1 LFTKIKSDKHPFVL
15 CGVAIACNQAGTEGV
30 LINSRA
36 LSNRTVGSPTSF
48 ARKVGI
54 KTMKKVLGIAL
65 AIATLGIGV
74 SAEAKASDVS
84 QQNSTV
90 AASSAAQWQ
99 RDRWGRRR
107 DDRRYDRRYNR
118 QRTVTQSRLVRVGR
132 RLYRETYLV
141 TYYGNGRTN
150 TRLISRTRVG

>member
-1 LFTKIKSDKHPFVL
+1 MAV
-15 CGVAIACNQAGTEGV
+15 
-30 LINSRA
+30 
-36 LSNRTVGSPTSF
+36 
-48 ARKVGI
+48 
-54 KTMKKVLGIAL
+54 
-65 AIATLGIGV
+65 ATLGIGV

-99 RDRWGRRR
+99 RDRDGRRY
-107 DDRRYDRRYNR
+107 DRRYDRRYGR
-118 QRTVTQSRLVRVGR
+118 QRSVTRSRLVRYGH

-141 TYYGNGRTN
+141 TVWPNGRTN

>member
-1 LFTKIKSDKHPFVL
+1 
-15 CGVAIACNQAGTEGV
+15 
-30 LINSRA
+30 
-36 LSNRTVGSPTSF
+36 
-48 ARKVGI
+48 
-54 KTMKKVLGIAL
+54 MKKILGIAL

-99 RDRWGRRR
+99 RDRYG
-107 DDRRYDRRYNR
+107 RRYDRRYENR
-118 QRTVTQSRLVRVGR
+118 RRTVTRSRLVRYGR

-141 TYYGNGRTN
+141 TYWGNGRTN

>member
-1 LFTKIKSDKHPFVL
+1 
-15 CGVAIACNQAGTEGV
+15 
-30 LINSRA
+30 
-36 LSNRTVGSPTSF
+36 
-48 ARKVGI
+48 
-54 KTMKKVLGIAL
+54 MKKVLGIAL

-90 AASSAAQWQ
+90 AASTAAQWQ
-99 RDRWGRRR
+99 RDRYGRRYEN
-107 DDRRYDRRYNR
+107 RRRS
-118 QRTVTQSRLVRVGR
+118 VTRSRLVRYGR

-141 TYYGNGRTN
+141 TYYRNGRTD

>member
-1 LFTKIKSDKHPFVL
+1 
-15 CGVAIACNQAGTEGV
+15 
-30 LINSRA
+30 
-36 LSNRTVGSPTSF
+36 
-48 ARKVGI
+48 
-54 KTMKKVLGIAL
+54 MKKVLGIAL

-90 AASSAAQWQ
+90 AASTAAQWQ
-99 RDRWGRRR
+99 RDRYGRRN
-107 DDRRYDRRYNR
+107 DRRYDRRYNR
-118 QRTVTQSRLVRVGR
+118 QRTVTQSRLVRYGR